1 MLGRIEVNGGMN
13 ETTTAKKEKTY
24 VNYLSEKKRNKAIYA
39 MLPYYENVIILGD
52 SLAESILDYRLLRK
66 KNVIA
71 KRGRCVD
78 MIEGDI
84 QRAICMAPEM
94 IILEY
99 GKNDILHFRDNFTSF
114 ITLYRK
120 HIHTLKEELPET
132 TLYVNSL
139 IPMGQCQ
146 LERIGG
152 LEVFKTCNS
161 LLQLMCEKEGIGF
174 IDNTALIEWKDELF
188 EFDGIH
194 PKYPL
199 YPKWLYHMADIL
211 GLLKRNFII

>member
-1 MLGRIEVNGGMN
+1 MFLEFLLCFLYIIAFYGQKSTNCLKIQLYIIYFKKYYIVQGTLLERIEVNGGMN
-13 ETTTAKKEKTY
+13 ETTTAKNEKTY
-24 VNYLSEKKRNKAIYA
+24 MNYLSEKKRNKAIYA

-114 ITLYRK
+114 ITSCIVNIS
-120 HIHTLKEELPET
+120 IH
-132 TLYVNSL
+132 
-139 IPMGQCQ
+139 
-146 LERIGG
+146 
-152 LEVFKTCNS
+152 
-161 LLQLMCEKEGIGF
+161 
-174 IDNTALIEWKDELF
+174 
-188 EFDGIH
+188 
-194 PKYPL
+194 
-199 YPKWLYHMADIL
+199 
-211 GLLKRNFII
+211 